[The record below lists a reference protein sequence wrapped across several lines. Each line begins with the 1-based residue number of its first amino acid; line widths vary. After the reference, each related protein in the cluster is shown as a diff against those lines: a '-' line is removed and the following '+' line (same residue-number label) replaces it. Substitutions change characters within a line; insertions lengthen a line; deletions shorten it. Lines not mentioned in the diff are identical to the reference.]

1 LRYGRKLSLLLGLLL
16 IYHYDKDFLEGRD
29 MEPARIEE
37 LLRLLEGDGRLSPDT
52 IATMM
57 GVTVEEVSKAIA
69 KLEADKVIL
78 KYPALINWDSV
89 EGNGNVK
96 AMIEVKVTP
105 QREVG
110 FDDIASRIYK
120 FPEVQSVY
128 LMSGS
133 YDLSIVI
140 EGASIKDVALFVSQ
154 KLSTLDNVISTATHF
169 ILKKY
174 KHDGVIFNEGEED
187 KRMLVAP

>member
-1 LRYGRKLSLLLGLLL
+1 MTK
-16 IYHYDKDFLEGRD
+16 IFWEGRD

-37 LLRLLEGDGRLSPDT
+37 LLRLLEGNGRLSPET

-69 KLEADKVIL
+69 KLESNKVIL
-78 KYPALINWDSV
+78 KYPALINWDNV

-154 KLSTLDNVISTATHF
+154 KLSTIDNVISTATHF

>member
-1 LRYGRKLSLLLGLLL
+1 MDTAK
-16 IYHYDKDFLEGRD
+16 IN
-29 MEPARIEE
+29 E
-37 LLRLLEGDGRLSPDT
+37 LLRLLEEDARLQPAT
-52 IATMM
+52 LATML
-57 GVTVEEVSKAIA
+57 GLNEEEVTALITR
-69 KLEADKVIL
+69 LEKEKVIL
-78 KYPALINWDSV
+78 KYPALINWDKT
-89 EGNGNVK
+89 EGKGTVT

-105 QREVG
+105 QRDVG
-110 FDDIASRIYK
+110 FDDIASRVYK

-140 EGASIKDVALFVSQ
+140 EGDSIKDIAFFVSQ

-174 KHDGVIFNEGEED
+174 KHDGVIYGESEED
-187 KRMLVAP
+187 RRMIVTP

>member
-1 LRYGRKLSLLLGLLL
+1 MDHTRTN
-16 IYHYDKDFLEGRD
+16 
-29 MEPARIEE
+29 E
-37 LLRLLEGDGRLSPDT
+37 LLRLLEEDARLEPAT

-57 GVTVEEVSKAIA
+57 GVTEAEVREAIA
-69 KLEADKVIL
+69 KLEKEKVIL
-78 KYPALINWDSV
+78 KYPALINWDKTDGKGTV
-89 EGNGNVK
+89 T

-105 QREVG
+105 QRDVG
-110 FDDIASRIYK
+110 FDQIASRIYK

-140 EGASIKDVALFVSQ
+140 EGDSIKDIAFFVSQ

-174 KHDGVIFNEGEED
+174 K
-187 KRMLVAP
+187 